1 MDNVYVFE
9 GKTSTEAIEKG
20 LKELGVTKSRVDIK
34 ILDQEDKRS
43 FFSILTPRVVKVEM
57 TLKENIKEE
66 SKSSSKKDN
75 EEKKEDKIADSSKR
89 IVKEAVSEEDI
100 DKAIEDIKTFLE
112 DFTKNINT
120 KLNYDVK
127 VEDEIIKVN
136 IDGEDTGFLI
146 GYRGEVLNSLQLIVS
161 NIACKSS
168 KEKIR
173 VSLNISGY
181 REKREKDL
189 EVLAGKIAN
198 TVIKR
203 GKDITLEPMSAYER
217 KVIHTKLQENSKVK
231 TYSIGEE
238 PYRKVVVALNKK

>member
-9 GKTSTEAIEKG
+9 GKTSTEAIDKG
-20 LKELGVTKSRVDIK
+20 LKELGVSKSKVNIK
-34 ILDQEDKRS
+34 ILEQEDKRS

-57 TLKENIKEE
+57 TLKETDKEDTKTVNKPKDEPNNIKKVEKEVRTEE
-66 SKSSSKKDN
+66 ELN
-75 EEKKEDKIADSSKR
+75 A
-89 IVKEAVSEEDI
+89 AVTDI
-100 DKAIEDIKTFLE
+100 TKFMDE
-112 DFTKNINT
+112 FTKSVNT
-120 KLNYDVK
+120 KIDYKIV
-127 VEDEIIKVN
+127 VEDEMIKVN
-136 IDGEDTGFLI
+136 IDGDDTGFLI
-146 GYRGEVLNSLQLIVS
+146 GYRGEVLNSLQLIIS

-189 EVLAGKIAN
+189 EVLATKIAG

-217 KVIHTKLQENSKVK
+217 KIIHTKLQDNNKVK

-238 PYRKVVVALNKK
+238 PYRKVVVSLNRK

>member
-9 GKTSTEAIEKG
+9 GKTSTEAIDKG
-20 LKELGVTKSRVDIK
+20 LKELGVSKSKVNIK
-34 ILDQEDKRS
+34 ILEQEDKRS

-57 TLKENIKEE
+57 TLKETDKEDTKTVNKSKDEPNNIKKVEKEVRTEE
-66 SKSSSKKDN
+66 ELN
-75 EEKKEDKIADSSKR
+75 A
-89 IVKEAVSEEDI
+89 AVTDI
-100 DKAIEDIKTFLE
+100 TKFMDE
-112 DFTKNINT
+112 FTKSVNT
-120 KLNYDVK
+120 KIDYKIV
-127 VEDEIIKVN
+127 VEDEMIKVN
-136 IDGEDTGFLI
+136 IDGDDTGFLI
-146 GYRGEVLNSLQLIVS
+146 GYRGEVLNSLQLIIS

-189 EVLAGKIAN
+189 EVLATKIAG

-217 KVIHTKLQENSKVK
+217 KIIHTKLQDNNTVK

-238 PYRKVVVALNKK
+238 PYRKVVVSLNRK